1 MCGIVGYS
9 GNETKAKEVILSGL
23 EKLEYRGYDSA
34 GIAIVMENQELFIE
48 KKKGKLA
55 VLKEYVEKD
64 SKLEGKIGIG
74 HTRWATHGIPTDEN
88 AHPHYGQNKKVAV
101 VHNGIIENYWKIKEE
116 LVKEGVQFSSDT
128 DTEVVAQLFEKLY
141 QGDLLEATLL
151 LLEKI
156 KGSYALGMIHQA
168 EPTRLVCCKKES
180 PLVIGIG
187 ETASYIASDATAL
200 LKYTKNFIYL
210 EDGDIAILEG
220 NQVKLYDRLGK
231 EITREVV
238 YVDASPEQVSK
249 QGYEHFMLKEMEEQ
263 GDIIEKTLGVYV
275 NEEGNVNFQKQVAG
289 ISLENFHKIYVVA
302 CGTAYHAGLQF
313 QYFMKHLC
321 QKEILVEIA
330 SEFRH
335 DPPFLDEKTLVIV
348 ISQSGETYDTL
359 MALRQAKLQGAMTLA
374 ICNVLGST
382 IAREANRVIYTLAGP
397 EISVASTKA
406 YTAQVVLLYL
416 LTLYFSGKN
425 EKELD
430 DAYQLSEKFK
440 HIFDKKE
447 EIKRVSEKIAKS
459 KDIFYLGRGLDEKIA
474 REGSLK
480 LKEITYIHSESF
492 PIGELKHGSIAL
504 IEEGV
509 PVVLLSTRKE
519 WSEKSS
525 SNLKEV
531 KSRGAYVIAI
541 AVEGSDEVKA
551 GADEYIEIEDAG
563 IYLTALLAV
572 VKMQLLAYYVAV
584 AKGLDVDKPR
594 NLAKSVTV
602 E

>member
-187 ETASYIASDATAL
+187 ENASYIASDATAL

-480 LKEITYIHSESF
+480 LKEISYIHSESF

>member
-9 GNETKAKEVILSGL
+9 GSEAKAKEVILSGL
-23 EKLEYRGYDSA
+23 EKLEYRGYDSS
-34 GIAIVMENQELFIE
+34 GIAIVLDNQQLFIE

-55 VLKEYVEKD
+55 VLKEYMEKNSIED
-64 SKLEGKIGIG
+64 GKIGIG

-88 AHPHYGQNKKVAV
+88 AHPHFGQNKKVAV
-101 VHNGIIENYWKIKEE
+101 VHNGIIENYWKLKEE
-116 LVKEGVQFSSDT
+116 LLKEGIQFSSDT

-141 QGDLLEATLL
+141 QGDLLETTLL

-156 KGSYALGMIHQA
+156 KGSYALGILHQA
-168 EPTRLVCCKKES
+168 EANKLVCCKKES
-180 PLVIGIG
+180 PLVIGLG
-187 ETASYIASDATAL
+187 EQETYLASDATAL
-200 LKYTKNFIYL
+200 LKYTKDFIYL

-220 NQVKLYDRLGK
+220 NKVELYD
-231 EITREVV
+231 TRGNRIQRETVHV
-238 YVDASPEQVSK
+238 EASPEQVSK

-263 GDIIEKTLGVYV
+263 GEIVEKTLGVYV
-275 NEEGNVNFQKQVAG
+275 NEEGKVDFKKQLEG
-289 ISLENFHKIYVVA
+289 ISLDAFDKCYVIA

-321 QKEILVEIA
+321 RREITVEIA

-335 DPPFLDEKTLVIV
+335 DPPFLDDKSLVFV

-359 MALRQAKLQGAMTLA
+359 MALREAKSQGAMTLA
-374 ICNVLGST
+374 LCNVLGST
-382 IAREANRVIYTLAGP
+382 ITREANKVIYTLAGP

-406 YTAQVVLLYL
+406 YTAQVIVLYL
-416 LTLYFSGKN
+416 LALYFADKN
-425 EKELD
+425 EQELD
-430 DAYQLSEKFK
+430 ELYQFSEKLEE
-440 HIFDKKE
+440 IFSKKE
-447 EIKRVSEKIAKS
+447 KIQQIAKKIAKS
-459 KDIFYLGRGLDEKIA
+459 RDIFYLGRGLDEKIA

-480 LKEITYIHSESF
+480 LKEISYIHSEAF

-509 PVVLLSTRKE
+509 PVLLLSTRPE

-541 AVEGSDEVKA
+541 VVEGSEEVKA
-551 GADEYIEIEDAG
+551 GADEYIEVKNAG
-563 IYLTALLAV
+563 KYLTALLAV
-572 VKMQLLAYYVAV
+572 INMQLLAYYVAV
-584 AKGLDVDKPR
+584 EKGLDVDKPR

>member
-480 LKEITYIHSESF
+480 LKEISYIHSESF

-551 GADEYIEIEDAG
+551 GADEYIEVEEAG
-563 IYLTALLAV
+563 KYLTALLAV

>member
-302 CGTAYHAGLQF
+302 CGTAYHAGLQL

-321 QKEILVEIA
+321 QKEIIVDIA

-382 IAREANRVIYTLAGP
+382 IAREADRVIYTLAGP

-480 LKEITYIHSESF
+480 LKEISYIHSESF

-551 GADEYIEIEDAG
+551 GADEYIEVEEAG
-563 IYLTALLAV
+563 KYLTALLAV

>member
-302 CGTAYHAGLQF
+302 CGTAYHAGLQL

-321 QKEILVEIA
+321 QKEIIVDIA

-382 IAREANRVIYTLAGP
+382 IAREADRVIYTLAGP

>member
-563 IYLTALLAV
+563 IYLTALLVV

>member
-9 GNETKAKEVILSGL
+9 GSKAKAKEVILSGL
-23 EKLEYRGYDSA
+23 EKLEYRGYDSS
-34 GIAIVMENQELFIE
+34 GIAIVLDNKKLFIE

-55 VLKEYVEKD
+55 VLKKHMERD
-64 SKLEGKIGIG
+64 SREDGKIGIG

-88 AHPHYGQNKKVAV
+88 AHPHFGQNKKVAV
-101 VHNGIIENYWKIKEE
+101 VHNGIIENYWKLKEE
-116 LVKEGVQFSSDT
+116 LLKEGVRFSSDT

-141 QGDLLEATLL
+141 QGDLLETTLL
-151 LLEKI
+151 VLEKI
-156 KGSYALGMIHQA
+156 KGSYALGILHQA
-168 EPTRLVCCKKES
+168 ESNKLVCCKKES
-180 PLVIGIG
+180 PLVIGLG
-187 ETASYIASDATAL
+187 KEETYIASDATAL
-200 LKYTKNFIYL
+200 LKYTKDFIYL

-220 NQVKLYDRLGK
+220 NKVELYDIRGNR
-231 EITREVV
+231 IQRETVHV
-238 YVDASPEQVSK
+238 EANPEQVSK

-263 GDIIEKTLGVYV
+263 GEIVEKTLGVYV
-275 NEEGNVNFQKQVAG
+275 NEEGKVDFKKALEG
-289 ISLENFHKIYVVA
+289 ISLDAFDKVYVIA

-321 QKEILVEIA
+321 RKEITVEIA

-335 DPPFLDEKTLVIV
+335 DPPFLEDKSLVFV

-359 MALRQAKLQGAMTLA
+359 MALREAKAQGVMTIAL
-374 ICNVLGST
+374 CNVLGST
-382 IAREANRVIYTLAGP
+382 IAREADRVIYTLAGP

-406 YTAQVVLLYL
+406 YTAQVVVLYL
-416 LTLYFSGKN
+416 LTLYFAGKY
-425 EKELD
+425 EEELD
-430 DAYQLSEKFK
+430 DLYRLSESLEE
-440 HIFDKKE
+440 IFSKKE
-447 EIKRVSEKIAKS
+447 KIQQIAEKIAKS
-459 KDIFYLGRGLDEKIA
+459 RDIFYLGRGLDEKIA

-480 LKEITYIHSESF
+480 LKEISYIHSESF

-509 PVVLLSTRKE
+509 PVLLLSTRPE

-541 AVEGSDEVKA
+541 AVEGSEEVKA
-551 GADEYIEIEDAG
+551 GADEYIEVKNAG
-563 IYLTALLAV
+563 KYLTALLAV
-572 VKMQLLAYYVAV
+572 VNMQLFAYYVAV

>member
-302 CGTAYHAGLQF
+302 CGTAYHAGLQL

-321 QKEILVEIA
+321 QKEIIVDIA

-382 IAREANRVIYTLAGP
+382 IAREADRVIYTLAGP

-430 DAYQLSEKFK
+430 DVYQLSEKFER
-440 HIFDKKE
+440 IFETKE
-447 EIKRVSEKIAKS
+447 EIKKIAEKIAKS

>member
-180 PLVIGIG
+180 PLVIGMG

-210 EDGDIAILEG
+210 EDGDISILEG
-220 NQVKLYDRLGK
+220 NQVKLYDSLGK

-238 YVDASPEQVSK
+238 YIDASPEQVSK

-302 CGTAYHAGLQF
+302 CGTAYHAGLQL

-382 IAREANRVIYTLAGP
+382 IAREADRVIYTLAGP

>member
-302 CGTAYHAGLQF
+302 CGTAYHAGLQL

-321 QKEILVEIA
+321 QKEIIVDIA

-382 IAREANRVIYTLAGP
+382 IAREADRAIYTLAGP

-551 GADEYIEIEDAG
+551 GADEYIEVEEAG
-563 IYLTALLAV
+563 KYLTALLAV
-572 VKMQLLAYYVAV
+572 VKMQ
-584 AKGLDVDKPR
+584 
-594 NLAKSVTV
+594 
-602 E
+602 

>member
-275 NEEGNVNFQKQVAG
+275 NEEGNVSFQKQVGG
-289 ISLENFHKIYVVA
+289 ISIDDFHKIYVVA

-321 QKEILVEIA
+321 QKEIIVDIA

-382 IAREANRVIYTLAGP
+382 IAREADRVIYTLAGP

-430 DAYQLSEKFK
+430 DVYQLSEKFER
-440 HIFDKKE
+440 IFETKE
-447 EIKRVSEKIAKS
+447 EIKKIAEKIAKS

-480 LKEITYIHSESF
+480 LKEISYIHSESF

>member
-302 CGTAYHAGLQF
+302 CGTAYHAGLQL

-321 QKEILVEIA
+321 QKEIIVDIA

-382 IAREANRVIYTLAGP
+382 IAREADRAIYTLAGP

-551 GADEYIEIEDAG
+551 GADEYIEVEEAG
-563 IYLTALLAV
+563 KYLTALLAV

>member
-187 ETASYIASDATAL
+187 ENASYIASDATAL

-238 YVDASPEQVSK
+238 HVDASPEQVSK

>member
-572 VKMQLLAYYVAV
+572 VKMQLLAYYVAF

>member
-220 NQVKLYDRLGK
+220 NQVKLYDSLGK

-238 YVDASPEQVSK
+238 YIDASPEQVSK

-531 KSRGAYVIAI
+531 KSRGAYIIAI

>member
-1 MCGIVGYS
+1 M
-9 GNETKAKEVILSGL
+9 
-23 EKLEYRGYDSA
+23 
-34 GIAIVMENQELFIE
+34 
-48 KKKGKLA
+48 
-55 VLKEYVEKD
+55 
-64 SKLEGKIGIG
+64 
-74 HTRWATHGIPTDEN
+74 
-88 AHPHYGQNKKVAV
+88 
-101 VHNGIIENYWKIKEE
+101 
-116 LVKEGVQFSSDT
+116 
-128 DTEVVAQLFEKLY
+128 
-141 QGDLLEATLL
+141 
-151 LLEKI
+151 
-156 KGSYALGMIHQA
+156 
-168 EPTRLVCCKKES
+168 
-180 PLVIGIG
+180 IGIG
-187 ETASYIASDATAL
+187 ENASYIASDATAL

-238 YVDASPEQVSK
+238 YIDASPEQVSK

-551 GADEYIEIEDAG
+551 GADEYIEVEEAG
-563 IYLTALLAV
+563 KYLTALLAV